1 MVTKAISKLFK
12 KTMVIDKDFDI
23 DPDHNNENDGRMV
36 ALKILTGKYKGVSFR
51 FGKVSVADKENAD
64 GTYTIDFDYDIITPG
79 KHDPNKLRDN
89 QKFTDTLGAILNAI
103 IIAGIEREAK
113 EHEETGDNHIEEP
126 DTKRRVR
133 KKGSTVSK

>member
-23 DPDHNNENDGRMV
+23 DPDHNNKNDGRMV

-133 KKGSTVSK
+133 KKGSAVSK